1 MELWHIF
8 SKCKIHG
15 YDFLLKH
22 NSLYANHIHIKV
34 KMLQIL
40 LGDKTVDIV
49 ANVYRVKRVTQ
60 PKTL

>member
-1 MELWHIF
+1 MQIT
-8 SKCKIHG
+8 
-15 YDFLLKH
+15 Y
-22 NSLYANHIHIKV
+22 IKV

-60 PKTL
+60 PKTLWKLPLFKEFMHT